1 MINFVRMVLAVAFPL
16 SLQACAGSVR
26 THVTRVHNLP
36 IDLTGRTFA
45 LMPFASQSGRLE
57 YQDYANEM
65 ATYLI
70 AHGLAPT
77 GNIAESD
84 YVAVITYENG
94 NQQAV
99 GSQIP
104 ASGQAGRGTQNAVA
118 RPAFGVGRSR
128 EIEVTMPVGYGPM
141 GGPISQPQRLFA
153 IPQAAIGR

>member
-77 GNIAESD
+77 AISLNPTTWPSSPTKMETNKLL
-84 YVAVITYENG
+84 V
-94 NQQAV
+94 
-99 GSQIP
+99 P
-104 ASGQAGRGTQNAVA
+104 
-118 RPAFGVGRSR
+118 RSR
-128 EIEVTMPVGYGPM
+128 PPGRPVAELKMP
-141 GGPISQPQRLFA
+141 
-153 IPQAAIGR
+153 